1 MHNTYAYSFH
11 PNPTLIDKTTTL
23 RARTRS
29 TIIIHTHTYR
39 CTLSCKARF
48 RAGFPVAQRVSR
60 GKFRGFRGRSKQRTG
75 LLWKSP
81 PTSLPDNFEVG
92 KFWGIV
98 GSERDRRNSIRNM
111 SVIAGL
117 AGDGNTDDGNRP
129 ITPPPQ
135 SSRPTSRTTR
145 SPRSPLIP
153 TSTFSSASC
162 ASLLSMNRLAAK
174 HESVGAAGPLS
185 SGKKK
190 KRGAS
195 RRFTPVRRTHSPK
208 TVVSTYTRNQKYSVL
223 APLPF

>member
-39 CTLSCKARF
+39 CTLSCKARI
-48 RAGFPVAQRVSR
+48 RSGFPVAQR
-60 GKFRGFRGRSKQRTG
+60 QREISWLSWTFKTTHKAP
-75 LLWKSP
+75 LEIPP